1 MFGFLFGWRKAS
13 KCKRAL
19 KQLQR
24 RLNLLKNKKHVIS
37 SHLRHDIVQLLRIG
51 ERDRALRRAHDLFL
65 DESLLSLYHLLL
77 QFSDVILLN
86 LSYIRRHREVS
97 DGVNEAVSTLIFA
110 SARCGDLPELRTLR
124 ALFGERYGKIFV
136 STALYLLPGN
146 RANPQIIEKLSRIS
160 VSDDAKSK
168 LLAEIAAEFG
178 LSLHVLALE
187 YTPESHKEA
196 ESEAEVYK
204 FTLTDADL
212 EVKQEESLSK
222 PSREKI
228 KVCDEYDCIEE
239 QVVGKDQRIFRFI
252 ESKEETRQKK
262 RSRRR
267 SARSSPMAK
276 DVECWSGNAKEEP
289 GAIVCRVSQ
298 SFIRFGSYQIHASRG
313 KEDLE
318 IVGKLADYA
327 IRHHFPRIEK
337 SMNRSDGLSFKTGDD
352 DDDSVLD
359 LTSNKYAAW
368 VVEVSERTATLF
380 ARWQGVG
387 FTHGVLNTDNMSIL
401 GQTIDYGPFGFLD
414 AFDPSY
420 TPNTTDLPGRRYCF
434 ANQPDIALWN
444 IAQFAEALAAAQLIN
459 EKEANYAMERYG
471 DKFMDEYEA
480 IMTKKLG
487 LSKYN
492 KEMISKLLNNM
503 AVDKVDYTNFFR
515 LLSNVKADPSTSDDE
530 LLNPL
535 KAALLDIGKERK
547 EEWIKWVRGY
557 IHEVSGGDTP
567 SDEERKARMDSVNP
581 KYILRNYL
589 CQSAIDA
596 AEQGDFSEV
605 NNLLRLMKRPYD
617 EQPGMEK
624 YARLPPAW
632 AYRPGVCMLSCSS

>member
-24 RLNLLKNKKHVIS
+24 RLNLLENKKHAIS

-65 DESLLSLYHLLL
+65 DENLVSLYHLLL

-86 LSYIRRHREVS
+86 LSYIRRHRELS

-124 ALFGERYGKIFV
+124 ALSGERYGKLLV
-136 STALYLLPGN
+136 SMALYLLPGN
-146 RANPQIIEKLSRIS
+146 RVNPQIIEKLSRIS

-276 DVECWSGNAKEEP
+276 DVECWRYYNMGNKRRQKKGSCQCYHIVYNVFTMRPDQKVKGERGLKEAKHVHP
-289 GAIVCRVSQ
+289 
-298 SFIRFGSYQIHASRG
+298 
-313 KEDLE
+313 
-318 IVGKLADYA
+318 KLPDY
-327 IRHHFPRIEK
+327 
-337 SMNRSDGLSFKTGDD
+337 D
-352 DDDSVLD
+352 
-359 LTSNKYAAW
+359 
-368 VVEVSERTATLF
+368 
-380 ARWQGVG
+380 Q
-387 FTHGVLNTDNMSIL
+387 
-401 GQTIDYGPFGFLD
+401 
-414 AFDPSY
+414 
-420 TPNTTDLPGRRYCF
+420 
-434 ANQPDIALWN
+434 
-444 IAQFAEALAAAQLIN
+444 LAAH
-459 EKEANYAMERYG
+459 
-471 DKFMDEYEA
+471 F
-480 IMTKKLG
+480 T
-487 LSKYN
+487 
-492 KEMISKLLNNM
+492 
-503 AVDKVDYTNFFR
+503 
-515 LLSNVKADPSTSDDE
+515 
-530 LLNPL
+530 
-535 KAALLDIGKERK
+535 ALRK
-547 EEWIKWVRGY
+547 QHQQQV
-557 IHEVSGGDTP
+557 P
-567 SDEERKARMDSVNP
+567 
-581 KYILRNYL
+581 
-589 CQSAIDA
+589 
-596 AEQGDFSEV
+596 
-605 NNLLRLMKRPYD
+605 
-617 EQPGMEK
+617 
-624 YARLPPAW
+624 
-632 AYRPGVCMLSCSS
+632 

>member
-146 RANPQIIEKLSRIS
+146 RVNPQIIEKLSRIS

-204 FTLTDADL
+204 FTLTGADL

-276 DVECWSGNAKEEP
+276 DVECWRYYNMGNKRRQKKGSCQCYHIVYNVFTMRPDQKVKGERGLKEAKHVHP
-289 GAIVCRVSQ
+289 
-298 SFIRFGSYQIHASRG
+298 
-313 KEDLE
+313 
-318 IVGKLADYA
+318 KLPDY
-327 IRHHFPRIEK
+327 
-337 SMNRSDGLSFKTGDD
+337 D
-352 DDDSVLD
+352 
-359 LTSNKYAAW
+359 
-368 VVEVSERTATLF
+368 
-380 ARWQGVG
+380 Q
-387 FTHGVLNTDNMSIL
+387 
-401 GQTIDYGPFGFLD
+401 
-414 AFDPSY
+414 
-420 TPNTTDLPGRRYCF
+420 
-434 ANQPDIALWN
+434 
-444 IAQFAEALAAAQLIN
+444 LAAH
-459 EKEANYAMERYG
+459 
-471 DKFMDEYEA
+471 F
-480 IMTKKLG
+480 T
-487 LSKYN
+487 
-492 KEMISKLLNNM
+492 
-503 AVDKVDYTNFFR
+503 
-515 LLSNVKADPSTSDDE
+515 
-530 LLNPL
+530 
-535 KAALLDIGKERK
+535 ALRK
-547 EEWIKWVRGY
+547 QHQQQV
-557 IHEVSGGDTP
+557 P
-567 SDEERKARMDSVNP
+567 
-581 KYILRNYL
+581 
-589 CQSAIDA
+589 
-596 AEQGDFSEV
+596 
-605 NNLLRLMKRPYD
+605 
-617 EQPGMEK
+617 
-624 YARLPPAW
+624 
-632 AYRPGVCMLSCSS
+632 